1 MEDKLGAELASKV
14 QDCSVRLY
22 NKAAA
27 YAFSKGLI
35 IADTKFEFGLDEN
48 GVLTLADEVLTP
60 DSSRFWSLADYK
72 IGTAQKSFD
81 KQYLRDWLKANNLD
95 GVTPPPALPYDV
107 VNATYERYAQAYRLL
122 TGRDAI

>member
-1 MEDKLGAELASKV
+1 MRQV

-22 NKAAA
+22 NRRRPTRSQGPDYSRCSLNSA
-27 YAFSKGLI
+27 
-35 IADTKFEFGLDEN
+35 
-48 GVLTLADEVLTP
+48 LTRRRPDACRQVLTP